1 MANEEKS
8 LRLRFEVTGNGAVVV
23 KDLSGQVKNL
33 SLNMRQAEVVAKKY
47 GTTVSNLTGKTF
59 KTTGAEYQKMSG
71 QLGDLS
77 RSTGSATSAALEL
90 GRVVSD
96 MPYGIRGVANNLS
109 QFASNMLFASTSI
122 DKATGKSI
130 GFLGAI
136 GQLKNALKGPLGL
149 LLLIQGVIAA
159 FDYFSASTFGA
170 KKEVDDLNKSI
181 DEQLTKFQLLT
192 TFLTQKDMKSIDEIM
207 GTSGFQENLKI
218 INNEFGEFKR
228 KYESLTE
235 TDKEN
240 EDVIRGLLDKFKKLL
255 KVRSDITSDAQKL
268 KELEEESVRPEGE
281 IENLKRRIAF
291 NYSLKASLEAIFKVE
306 KQRRKEETE
315 KKKTEAI
322 DPIFP
327 TFGDVDELMEGYD
340 IAFNLQLEYQ
350 RKLNESRSFLSEEQL
365 LIQSETNRKL
375 LEMEIEHNEKML
387 VFEEEGSVE
396 AIERR
401 NEINSLQ
408 IDLRNADLEHELMI
422 IEHKKNA
429 QMEYV
434 NYVQSLG
441 GILSR
446 VAGKNKDLA
455 LAGLML
461 QKGAAIAS
469 VIIKNKQANSEIQQQ
484 ASKDSSEAV
493 TSGKL
498 FVLKGVAMSL
508 AGNPA
513 GVALSAAGKS
523 MIASAPVITAAAQSM
538 KTKNN
543 INAGIS
549 IASILA
555 TTLSSTG
562 LGGGSG
568 SGGGSTN
575 IGGGGGGR
583 TFDFNLVG
591 STAQNQLAEGIAGQF
606 GQPIQAYVVST
617 QMSSQQQLDNII
629 QSSATLGDDGDD

>member
-218 INNEFGEFKR
+218 INNE
-228 KYESLTE
+228 
-235 TDKEN
+235 
-240 EDVIRGLLDKFKKLL
+240 KFICTKF
-255 KVRSDITSDAQKL
+255 I
-268 KELEEESVRPEGE
+268 
-281 IENLKRRIAF
+281 
-291 NYSLKASLEAIFKVE
+291 
-306 KQRRKEETE
+306 
-315 KKKTEAI
+315 
-322 DPIFP
+322 
-327 TFGDVDELMEGYD
+327 
-340 IAFNLQLEYQ
+340 
-350 RKLNESRSFLSEEQL
+350 SR
-365 LIQSETNRKL
+365 
-375 LEMEIEHNEKML
+375 
-387 VFEEEGSVE
+387 
-396 AIERR
+396 
-401 NEINSLQ
+401 
-408 IDLRNADLEHELMI
+408 
-422 IEHKKNA
+422 
-429 QMEYV
+429 
-434 NYVQSLG
+434 
-441 GILSR
+441 
-446 VAGKNKDLA
+446 
-455 LAGLML
+455 
-461 QKGAAIAS
+461 
-469 VIIKNKQANSEIQQQ
+469 
-484 ASKDSSEAV
+484 
-493 TSGKL
+493 
-498 FVLKGVAMSL
+498 
-508 AGNPA
+508 
-513 GVALSAAGKS
+513 
-523 MIASAPVITAAAQSM
+523 
-538 KTKNN
+538 
-543 INAGIS
+543 
-549 IASILA
+549 
-555 TTLSSTG
+555 
-562 LGGGSG
+562 
-568 SGGGSTN
+568 TN
-575 IGGGGGGR
+575 IGIIHFVIRATEIEPQTCRMVARERKLEYLLAIRNGR
-583 TFDFNLVG
+583 
-591 STAQNQLAEGIAGQF
+591 
-606 GQPIQAYVVST
+606 
-617 QMSSQQQLDNII
+617 
-629 QSSATLGDDGDD
+629 LGKCCLPLKM